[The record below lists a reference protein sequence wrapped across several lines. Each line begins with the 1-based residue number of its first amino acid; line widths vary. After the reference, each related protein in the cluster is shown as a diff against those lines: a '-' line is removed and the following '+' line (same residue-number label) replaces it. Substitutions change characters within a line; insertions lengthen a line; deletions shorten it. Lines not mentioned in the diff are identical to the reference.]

1 MDYADIID
9 YLNGH
14 ATPAGRE
21 ALEAW
26 LEASEENR
34 RQFRRIKQLWEVSGK
49 ALQPEAPEVDTAW
62 RKVRGRIRP
71 STGYFRILGR
81 VAAVLLLMLAGY
93 WLWHIASPVPQLEA
107 RQGGQ
112 MAKEAV
118 ILPDGSKVWLH
129 RESVLSY
136 PKAFKGQERL
146 VRLSGE
152 AYFEVAHDEAH
163 PFLIETGDA
172 TVRVL
177 GTSFGLMAY
186 PDSSAAWVQVN
197 SGKVAFYPN
206 GEEGREVVLEKGQ
219 GAELD
224 RKTGEL
230 HRLNASDANRIAWRT
245 RKLGFQNSSLEEM
258 ATVVEETYGVQIVFE
273 NPQLS
278 TCRFT
283 ASFNEE
289 PLEAVL
295 QALNA
300 LFGIEWRRE
309 GQVIVLNGEGCE
321 PVRRQEQGNE

>member
-1 MDYADIID
+1 
-9 YLNGH
+9 
-14 ATPAGRE
+14 
-21 ALEAW
+21 
-26 LEASEENR
+26 
-34 RQFRRIKQLWEVSGK
+34 
-49 ALQPEAPEVDTAW
+49 
-62 RKVRGRIRP
+62 
-71 STGYFRILGR
+71 
-81 VAAVLLLMLAGY
+81 
-93 WLWHIASPVPQLEA
+93 
-107 RQGGQ
+107 
-112 MAKEAV
+112 
-118 ILPDGSKVWLH
+118 
-129 RESVLSY
+129 
-136 PKAFKGQERL
+136 
-146 VRLSGE
+146 
-152 AYFEVAHDEAH
+152 
-163 PFLIETGDA
+163 
-172 TVRVL
+172 
-177 GTSFGLMAY
+177 
-186 PDSSAAWVQVN
+186 AWVQVN

-245 RKLGFQNSSLEEM
+245 RKLDFQNSSLEEM